1 MYSQVK
7 NVLFLLVFICSS
19 SLLFSQEGKK
29 TVILIEGE
37 ATEVNLASYGEIL
50 KVYRKIPGYMTGF
63 IPYTNQSRPDAQAV
77 WPNNKLIEE
86 VEVAKNGASF
96 YNVFFEQESGKLSE
110 QSLEKLDKVIE
121 VYNKRVSSFLLIS
134 SYYTKGDR
142 KSQQLANERIEVC
155 QNYLQKAN
163 ITNSKMVIS
172 VTESSAAT
180 NNVQIKIK

>member
-1 MYSQVK
+1 MFNQAK
-7 NVLFLLVFICSS
+7 NILFLIAFLCSS
-19 SLLFSQEGKK
+19 TLLFSQEGKK

-50 KVYRKIPGYMTGF
+50 SIYRKVPGYMTGF

-86 VEVAKNGASF
+86 VDVAKNGASF
-96 YNVFFEQESGKLSE
+96 YNVFFDKTSNELGE
-110 QSLEKLDKVIE
+110 QSLEKLDQVIE
-121 VYNKRVSSFLLIS
+121 VYKKRVSSFLLIS
-134 SYYTKGDR
+134 AYYTKGDR
-142 KSQQLANERIEVC
+142 KSQQLANERIEAC
-155 QNYLQKAN
+155 QSYLQEAD

-172 VTESSAAT
+172 VTESSAAS